1 MCLHYPLSVRWPR
14 ARRRACA
21 APAPTVCACDRARP
35 KTWVRKSSSPHEPMF
50 RVTLVPSPSRM
61 LKQTRASKYG
71 GGGAGGGR
79 RGPWGLVGRTLGSRT
94 GDCVTV
100 AKLFRV
106 SFFQKSIEAMGLV
119 VGWPRRRMGQQIRAS
134 KIDNGSD
141 KIKMSLILS
150 YLIVENMVGEAVGAR
165 GACGGGP

>member
-1 MCLHYPLSVRWPR
+1 
-14 ARRRACA
+14 
-21 APAPTVCACDRARP
+21 
-35 KTWVRKSSSPHEPMF
+35 MF

-141 KIKMSLILS
+141 KIKMSLSYLS
-150 YLIVENMVGEAVGAR
+150 YR
-165 GACGGGP
+165 RKYGGGGGRRPWGLWGRTLGSRPV

>member
-1 MCLHYPLSVRWPR
+1 
-14 ARRRACA
+14 
-21 APAPTVCACDRARP
+21 
-35 KTWVRKSSSPHEPMF
+35 MF

-141 KIKMSLILS
+141 KIKMSLS
-150 YLIVENMVGEAVGAR
+150 YLS
-165 GACGGGP
+165 